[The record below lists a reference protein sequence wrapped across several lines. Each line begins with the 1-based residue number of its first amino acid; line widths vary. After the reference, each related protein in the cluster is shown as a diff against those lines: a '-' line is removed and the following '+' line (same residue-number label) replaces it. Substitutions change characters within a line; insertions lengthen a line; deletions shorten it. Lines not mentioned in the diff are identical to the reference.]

1 MTPEARRIFDSEIM
15 PDVRSKAQRANSI
28 ETIFRP
34 DYIEQPVRIEQFIND
49 PYYLGKTLRGN
60 IYPKLI
66 DDLIDLFSGEYSEVL
81 LAGSIGWGKSTM
93 AYIGICYDVY
103 MVSCLKS
110 PQDQFGLLPG
120 TSLAFVNV
128 SVNKTQA
135 MKILFAGLFNLV
147 KNSPYFK
154 SMFLPEPNIQTEI
167 RFPRNVFCYP
177 VAANEQSLLGEGV
190 FSAAFDEMNF
200 YKIVERSKLAPE
212 GGTYDQAVT
221 LYDKLSRRIRSRMNQ
236 RGRLPGHLW
245 MVSSAR
251 YPNDFTERKAREA
264 LDDKRIFVREYA
276 NWETKP
282 SNFYMDKWFKVE
294 VGDISRRSRVLDGT
308 EENVA
313 LDRIVDVPMDYK
325 EEFDKDPDGSLRDY
339 AGISVLTVKPFIT
352 RREKITDMFLR
363 GEALGYK
370 HPYTAF
376 TVTLQ
381 DAREQLLPENL
392 AWITKKGRDGKETK
406 RMQDGPYFAH
416 IDLAKTQ
423 DACGFCVGHVIGSK
437 NVMKGVG
444 QDKHY
449 ETRPVIRIDLLLQI
463 VAPKRGEIQ
472 ISSVRGIIYRL
483 RDLGMEFGLVSYDS
497 WGSDESIQTLNAEG
511 FTAENF
517 SVDRSTEPYEQ
528 AKTAMYDDRVMCY
541 RNPILGLELSTIM
554 IDLKHNKVDHP
565 PHGSKDLSD
574 AFAAVVSH
582 CEQGFSGGS
591 TSQWKDVITISA
603 VDRGVILDD
612 QEALWDKIQNNIPLS
627 EDELGRLK

>member
-1 MTPEARRIFDSEIM
+1 M
-15 PDVRSKAQRANSI
+15 
-28 ETIFRP
+28 
-34 DYIEQPVRIEQFIND
+34 
-49 PYYLGKTLRGN
+49 
-60 IYPKLI
+60 
-66 DDLIDLFSGEYSEVL
+66 
-81 LAGSIGWGKSTM
+81 
-93 AYIGICYDVY
+93 
-103 MVSCLKS
+103 
-110 PQDQFGLLPG
+110 
-120 TSLAFVNV
+120 
-128 SVNKTQA
+128 
-135 MKILFAGLFNLV
+135 FA
-147 KNSPYFK
+147 
-154 SMFLPEPNIQTEI
+154 PEPNIQTEI

-264 LDDKRIFVREYA
+264 LEDKRIFVREYA
-276 NWETKP
+276 NWETRP
-282 SNFYMDKWFKVE
+282 VNFYMNQWFKVE

-308 EENVA
+308 EDNVA
-313 LDRIVDVPMDYK
+313 QDRVIDVPLDYK

-339 AGISVLTVKPFIT
+339 AGISVLTVKPFVT

-363 GEALGYK
+363 GEALGFK
-370 HPYTAF
+370 HPYSGF

-392 AWITKKGRDGKETK
+392 PWLIETGRDGKEKK
-406 RMQDGPYFAH
+406 RMQDGPYYAH

-444 QDKHY
+444 QDKHF

-472 ISSVRGIIYRL
+472 ISSVRGLIYKL

-565 PHGSKDLSD
+565 PHGSKDLAD
-574 AFAAVVSH
+574 AFAAVISH
-582 CEQGFSGGS
+582 CEQGFTGGA
-591 TSQWKDVITISA
+591 TSQWKDIITVNA
-603 VDRGVILDD
+603 VDRAVILDD
-612 QEALWDKIQNNIPLS
+612 QEALWDKIQQGVPLS
-627 EDELGRLK
+627 EEELARLK